1 MYVIF
6 FAICTYLQKDTKAVN
21 FMRALLIP
29 VRLLCVG
36 WAGDVTIECC
46 EYVAFD
52 IEIIAS

>member
-52 IEIIAS
+52 IDIIAS